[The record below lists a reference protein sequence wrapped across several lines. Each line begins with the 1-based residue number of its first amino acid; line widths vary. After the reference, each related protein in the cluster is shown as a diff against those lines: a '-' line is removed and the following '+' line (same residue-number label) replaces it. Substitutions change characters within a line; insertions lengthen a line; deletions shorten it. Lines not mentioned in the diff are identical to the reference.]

1 MNDRL
6 SARHAVQNQDTF
18 DAKVASIS
26 NDSDSVK
33 SRFAKTLEIQNR
45 LWFFDDCHYLRI
57 RPTYA

>member
-6 SARHAVQNQDTF
+6 SARHAMQNQDTF
-18 DAKVASIS
+18 DANDASIS

-45 LWFFDDCHYLRI
+45 LWFDDCHYLRI